1 MSKLKTIVVNV
12 YNVTHTNPKNYI
24 TAIEIPMYKQTTRTA
39 RYLKNYV
46 KMQRANDFNH
56 RRMRFYEF
64 LSNSFVFNETD
75 LESWD

>member
-24 TAIEIPMYKQTTRTA
+24 TAIEMPMYKQVTRTA
-39 RYLKNYV
+39 KYLKNYV

-56 RRMRFYEF
+56 GRIRFYEF
-64 LSNSFVFNETD
+64 VANGFIFNEKS